1 MIGLDTTVLL
11 THEIK
16 EAPGHEAIRAHIRTA
31 CRSGRSLFAIS
42 PQVLQEFVHVA
53 TDSRR
58 FKIPLTMDQAL
69 ERSRFW
75 WESTEVVQCHP
86 GGKAWEQAW
95 TWMEKFRL
103 GRKRILDTYLAATYH
118 ERGIKHL
125 ATTNTID
132 FSVFGVFEFETW
144 AQSPA
149 NGDKAQSS

>member
-16 EAPGHEAIRAHIRTA
+16 EAAGHEGLRAYIATA
-31 CRSGRSLFAIS
+31 CRSGNALFAIC
-42 PQVLQEFVHVA
+42 PQVLQEFVDVA
-53 TDSRR
+53 TDPRR
-58 FKIPLTMDQAL
+58 FKMPLTMDQAL

-75 WESTEVVQCHP
+75 WESAEVVQCHP
-86 GGKAWEQAW
+86 GGRAWEQAS

-118 ERGIKHL
+118 ERGIERL
-125 ATTNTID
+125 ATANTMD
-132 FSVFGVFEFETW
+132 FAVFGIFEFEAW

-149 NGDKAQSS
+149 QDCK